1 MKIALYGKEFSE
13 DFRENIHE
21 MFEQFRENNAK
32 VFIHDR
38 FKAILECEKLDH
50 FNFSGSFNDN
60 SGLPDGVDVLISLGG
75 DGTFLNT
82 LNLVKDSQVPV
93 LGINTGRL
101 GFLAN
106 ISREELKDSIGQLLR
121 GEFSTE
127 TRNLISLNS
136 NKGPL
141 DPFNTA
147 LNEITILK
155 KGVPMISI
163 ETHLNG
169 EYLNSYWADGLI
181 ISTPTGSTAYSMAV
195 GGPIMLP
202 GSRNFIISPV
212 SPHNLTVRPIVVPD
226 DMEIR
231 LQIHSRSDQFMVAMD
246 SRSYTVDT
254 NTELI
259 ITKASYGIQ
268 MVKFPVNNFYN
279 TLRNKLMWGM
289 DKRN

>member
-21 MFEQFRENNAK
+21 MFEQFRENNAT

-60 SGLPDGVDVLISLGG
+60 SGLPDGVDVLISMGG

>member
-1 MKIALYGKEFSE
+1 MKIALYGKEFRE
-13 DFRENIHE
+13 DFRENIRE
-21 MFEQFRENNAK
+21 MFEQFSNSNTQIY
-32 VFIHDR
+32 IHER
-38 FKAILECEKLDH
+38 FLAVLEYEQLDD
-50 FNFSGSFNDN
+50 FAFSGNFNDN
-60 SGLPDGVDVLISLGG
+60 TGLPQGVDVLISMGG

-82 LNLVKDSQVPV
+82 LNLVKDSQVPI

-106 ISREELKDSIGQLLR
+106 ISKEELKDSIGQLLR

-127 TRNLISLNS
+127 TRHLISLNS
-136 NKGPL
+136 TRGPL

-147 LNEITILK
+147 LNEITIIK

-259 ITKASYGIQ
+259 ISKADYGIQ